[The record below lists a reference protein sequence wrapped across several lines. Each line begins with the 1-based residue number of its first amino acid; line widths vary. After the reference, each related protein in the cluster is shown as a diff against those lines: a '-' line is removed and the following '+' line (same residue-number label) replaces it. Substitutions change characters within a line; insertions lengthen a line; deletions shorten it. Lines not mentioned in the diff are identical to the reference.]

1 MQVVMKTGSLAS
13 KSTTPQTEIIG
24 EMIENANN
32 FLQTELISIMM
43 ENSKIPPYATNSK
56 KEYLFIRGLNKEIKY
71 FFDNLDQIN
80 NGLFETKNSNRIK
93 CIMKRF
99 LRAQEKGK
107 LNNDISNLIFQA
119 DDIRNFINI
128 NENFDLCYYFYD
140 SDDDGKPFTGFKEIY
155 DIFKMIFNQ
164 LKYEGSDYDDFKI
177 TDVVFPDTE
186 YNYDVIDEF

>member
-1 MQVVMKTGSLAS
+1 
-13 KSTTPQTEIIG
+13 
-24 EMIENANN
+24 
-32 FLQTELISIMM
+32 M

-128 NENFDLCYYFYD
+128 NENFDLYKIRYDAFCEYSDSDSD
-140 SDDDGKPFTGFKEIY
+140 SDDEDYTLSEYLLDGKPYPGFIEIY

-164 LKYEGSDYDDFKI
+164 LKYEGWDYDSDSDIEDLEFVLPDSDIEDLEFVLSDSDDF
-177 TDVVFPDTE
+177 
-186 YNYDVIDEF
+186 